1 MLQLFKLLGDIHV
14 VECDIRTADLLA
26 EIVAADRLEYAFH
39 LAAQAPFS
47 GVWC

>member
-1 MLQLFKLLGDIHV
+1 MQLFKLQGDIHV
-14 VECDIRTADLLA
+14 FECDIRNPDLLE